1 MPFPVSEGLPHS
13 VAHDPTP
20 NLQSQWYT
28 TLQSLLLPPFY
39 KGPLMTLSQP
49 DNPGSTPVSRSL
61 HGHLS
66 GRHVILSTTLHNPM
80 AAKPSSPPQHPTSLH
95 LQRSKDK
102 AKTNQFNYNMLYE
115 AGAPPTLARDLQA
128 MPEPSPASDA
138 QGHSEGRA
146 QVRVRKGNKTGPA
159 GPARASAHW
168 CLLCSWQ
175 AHSAS
180 ARARRASCAV
190 TPARS
195 AALSSFTYVSV
206 RMRWRLSQSGSSS
219 DSSCTCFSISPGL
232 MATW

>member
-20 NLQSQWYT
+20 HLQSQWYT

-39 KGPLMTLSQP
+39 KGPLMTLGQP

-80 AAKPSSPPQHPTSLH
+80 AAKPSFPPQHPTSLH
-95 LQRSKDK
+95 LQCSKDK
-102 AKTNQFNYNMLYE
+102 AKTKQFNYNMLYE

-146 QVRVRKGNKTGPA
+146 QVHVRKGNKTGPA
-159 GPARASAHW
+159 GPARASAHLVFAVQLTGSQ
-168 CLLCSWQ
+168 CLSTRKAGQLCSDTCQ
-175 AHSAS
+175 VGSLIQLHIGVSAD
-180 ARARRASCAV
+180 AV
-190 TPARS
+190 ETEPVRQQ
-195 AALSSFTYVSV
+195 LRQQLYV
-206 RMRWRLSQSGSSS
+206 LLHL
-219 DSSCTCFSISPGL
+219 P
-232 MATW
+232 

>member
-1 MPFPVSEGLPHS
+1 MPFPVSEDLPHS

-20 NLQSQWYT
+20 HLQSQWYT

-128 MPEPSPASDA
+128 MSEPSPAQPLTLRGIRRGEHKFVFVKGIKQAPRAQPGPQPTGVCCAAGRLTVPQHA
-138 QGHSEGRA
+138 QG
-146 QVRVRKGNKTGPA
+146 GPA
-159 GPARASAHW
+159 V
-168 CLLCSWQ
+168 Q
-175 AHSAS
+175 
-180 ARARRASCAV
+180 
-190 TPARS
+190 
-195 AALSSFTYVSV
+195 
-206 RMRWRLSQSGSSS
+206 
-219 DSSCTCFSISPGL
+219 
-232 MATW
+232 